1 MNRYVAKSSE
11 NITKITMFKGEEL
24 PIEVDFRI
32 KAKQIGS
39 NIVSASHAASNSH
52 ITLGTSS
59 ISSNV
64 ASVVVTAA
72 TKGCAVLTSTG
83 TTSEGYD
90 YIGKVEVEVINPTEC
105 A

>member
-1 MNRYVAKSSE
+1 MYRYTANTKDK
-11 NITKITMFKGEEL
+11 ITKITMFKGEEL
-24 PIEVDFRI
+24 PIQVDFRI
-32 KAKQIGS
+32 KAKHVGS
-39 NIVSASHAASNSH
+39 NITSASHSASNSH

-59 ISSNV
+59 LSSNI

-90 YIGKVEVEVINPTEC
+90 YIGKVEIEVINPAEC